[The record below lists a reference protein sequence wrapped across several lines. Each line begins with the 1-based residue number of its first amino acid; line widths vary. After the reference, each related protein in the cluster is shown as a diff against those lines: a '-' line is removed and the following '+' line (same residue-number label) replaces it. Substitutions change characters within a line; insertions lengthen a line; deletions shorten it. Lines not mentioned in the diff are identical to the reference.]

1 MTKKQQ
7 EFYRIITNQM
17 FDFNE
22 DFHSDFT
29 IQRIEK
35 IEDDNLKYLLE
46 DINTDKDQI
55 VKKKGFVTYAKFIYY
70 ADKMADTKLSL
81 AIEDNVSKVDELYNK
96 RALLLHTIENITNSI
111 KERNDLVENLKNKTI
126 MFKKDNNQNILDE
139 CDYFIIEKFGFYN
152 FFDENKNYMIKEE
165 IETHLKEYT
174 QETIQLAQSTTKQL
188 SNI

>member
-1 MTKKQQ
+1 MTRKQQ

-29 IQRIEK
+29 IKRIEQ
-35 IEDDNLKYLLE
+35 IEDDKLKYLLE

-70 ADKMADTKLSL
+70 ADKMIDN
-81 AIEDNVSKVDELYNK
+81 AIALTMKPNITKVDELYNK
-96 RALLLHTIENITNSI
+96 RALLLHTIENKSKSI
-111 KERNDLVENLKNKTI
+111 KERNELIENLKNKVV
-126 MFKKDNNQNILDE
+126 MFKDDGKNILDE
-139 CDYFIIEKFGFYN
+139 CDYYIIEKFGFFN
-152 FFDENKNYMIKEE
+152 FFDENKNYMVKEE

-174 QETIQLAQSTTKQL
+174 SNQLLIKGKETKLLQ
-188 SNI
+188 